1 MNTEQMNGDQA
12 VELTPEQY
20 QQIRAEVVAERAGQ
34 QPPADEPAPDP
45 QPRAADAPPI
55 EHPPAA
61 PSVED
66 IRREM
71 AELKAAT
78 ERQTRNTAGMIGG
91 LKQKAEK
98 LEQQLAEAQA
108 ALAARP
114 PAPTQQQIAE
124 AAKDPE
130 SWRAFKGDYPE
141 MAQAIEERFGT
152 KNAAGDPEAIRRF
165 EEKAA
170 QDIAEAARRADARVA
185 AAEDAMRREVVETFH
200 PGWQDTCA
208 TPEFKDWL
216 KKAGPEDKELAGSS
230 RPSDA
235 VRLLNR
241 FKYGADVAPGHQLP
255 PGRTAADLARDRQQ
269 RLNQAVTPPRGTGG
283 SPSAK
288 SPEDMTDEEYRR
300 YLTQRM
306 SAGKSLRG

>member
-1 MNTEQMNGDQA
+1 MTTEQMNGDQA
-12 VELTPEQY
+12 VELTDEQY
-20 QQIRAEVVAERAGQ
+20 QQLRAQVIAERAG
-34 QPPADEPAPDP
+34 PAPVDAPADEPQRQGAP
-45 QPRAADAPPI
+45 AADAAPP
-55 EHPPAA
+55 EPPPAPEPTIA
-61 PSVED
+61 D
-66 IRREM
+66 LQRQM
-71 AELKAAT
+71 AEMKAAA
-78 ERQTRNTAGMIGG
+78 ERQTRNTAGTIGG

-98 LEQQLAEAQA
+98 LEQQLAEAQQ
-108 ALAARP
+108 ALAQRQA
-114 PAPTQQQIAE
+114 APTQAQVAE
-124 AAKDPE
+124 AAKSGAKWD
-130 SWRAFKGDYPE
+130 ALKGDYPE
-141 MAQAIEERFGT
+141 WAEAIEERFGT
-152 KNAAGDPEAIRRF
+152 QGAKGDEEAIRRV
-165 EEKAA
+165 EQRAA
-170 QDIAEAARRADARVA
+170 QEIEATRRQAQSDVEAVRK
-185 AAEDAMRREVVETFH
+185 EVVETFH

-216 KKAGPEDKELAGSS
+216 KKAGPDDKELAASA

-288 SPEDMTDEEYRR
+288 SPEDMTDDEYRR

-306 SAGKSLRG
+306 SAGKPLR